1 MAFANLPPFAAWRHI
16 EARDGF
22 EVVFLRVEE
31 DGFRFEGRTVATES
45 GQAWSVDYEI
55 ELSPEWLTRRARISS
70 RTVSGRH
77 DVLLERDGESRWLVD
92 GVPAARLH
100 GCLDVDLESSALT
113 NAFPIHRLRLG
124 VGDEADAPAVYIRAL
139 DLRVERL
146 EQHYQRME
154 SAGPGHR
161 YAYSCAAFDFAAEL
175 VYDESGLVT
184 EYPGLAVRAS

>member
-70 RTVSGRH
+70 RTVG
-77 DVLLERDGESRWLVD
+77 VD
-92 GVPAARLH
+92 GTMSCWKGTAR
-100 GCLDVDLESSALT
+100 
-113 NAFPIHRLRLG
+113 
-124 VGDEADAPAVYIRAL
+124 VGGWSTVYL
-139 DLRVERL
+139 LPV
-146 EQHYQRME
+146 
-154 SAGPGHR
+154 
-161 YAYSCAAFDFAAEL
+161 
-175 VYDESGLVT
+175 
-184 EYPGLAVRAS
+184 